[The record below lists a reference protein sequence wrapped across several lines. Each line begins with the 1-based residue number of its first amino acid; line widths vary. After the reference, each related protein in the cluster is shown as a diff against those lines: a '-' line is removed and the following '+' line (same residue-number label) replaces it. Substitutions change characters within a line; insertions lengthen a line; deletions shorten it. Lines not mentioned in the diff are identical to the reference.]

1 MIQKNLVVIAILA
14 GLAACGQKSEP
25 KPAPSASAGP
35 VAPGTMVKG
44 IGTVTAVDTAAG
56 TVTLDHEAI
65 PAAGWPAMTMAFKA
79 PASIVANAKPGD
91 KVAFDLR
98 IEAMGGEIVD
108 MKAQ

>member
-1 MIQKNLVVIAILA
+1 MINKHFVMLAMLA
-14 GLAACGQKSEP
+14 GLAACGQKSET

-35 VAPGTMVKG
+35 VTPGTMVKG
-44 IGTVTAVDTAAG
+44 TGIVTAVDTAAG
-56 TVTLDHEAI
+56 TVTLNHEAI

-79 PASIVANAKPGD
+79 PAAIVASAKPGD

-108 MKAQ
+108 MQAQ